1 MTQLTINIEDK
12 SILPHIKGI
21 LKAINGV
28 SIVSSK
34 QQTAAERKL
43 YRELNDSLQEVKDS
57 IEGKNSLPDAK
68 DLVF

>member
-28 SIVSSK
+28 SIVSTSQK
-34 QQTAAERKL
+34 SSTEKKL
-43 YRELNDSLQEVKDS
+43 YRELHASLKEVKDS
-57 IEGKNSLPDAK
+57 IDGKIILPDAK
-68 DLVF
+68 DLEF